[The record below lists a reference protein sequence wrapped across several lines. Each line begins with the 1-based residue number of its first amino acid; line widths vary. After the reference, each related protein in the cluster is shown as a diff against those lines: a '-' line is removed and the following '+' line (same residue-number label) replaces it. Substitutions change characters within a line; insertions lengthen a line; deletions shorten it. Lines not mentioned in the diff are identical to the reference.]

1 MQWKNKEASK
11 KKKLG
16 CGHNHTRQ
24 AVHATYG
31 VNQFVGVAHGKTN
44 DGHDDHPKPKQTEQ
58 RQPNA
63 IGATSFHFNVAHA
76 FVFLFRGRF
85 RSTTPHFLV
94 ARGGRDW
101 LFFFFGCVNEERR
114 GTFFQN
120 K

>member
-1 MQWKNKEASK
+1 MQRKNKEASK

-76 FVFLFRGRF
+76 FVLLFRGRF
-85 RSTTPHFLV
+85 RSTTPHFFVVGGGEGLGWCSFLV
-94 ARGGRDW
+94 G
-101 LFFFFGCVNEERR
+101 E
-114 GTFFQN
+114 
-120 K
+120 